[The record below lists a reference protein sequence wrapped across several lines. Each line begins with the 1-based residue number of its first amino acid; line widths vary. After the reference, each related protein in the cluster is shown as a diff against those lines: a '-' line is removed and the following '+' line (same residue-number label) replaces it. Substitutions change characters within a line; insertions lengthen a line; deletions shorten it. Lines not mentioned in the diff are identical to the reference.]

1 VFIEKVI
8 FKEIN
13 LQKVNLQ
20 LLRECSL
27 TQVTFK
33 NVTNVQLKH
42 FRTNGGRFSI
52 TSSYTVFC
60 VRRDRVSKRVNDSFW
75 VNLNFNM
82 LVNLNFNMLFNNSI
96 LLKMRCSVTQRAIV
110 PSGGHH

>member
-33 NVTNVQLKH
+33 NVTNFQLKH

-82 LVNLNFNMLFNNSI
+82 FNYSI
-96 LLKMRCSVTQRAIV
+96 LLKLRCSVAHRAIV